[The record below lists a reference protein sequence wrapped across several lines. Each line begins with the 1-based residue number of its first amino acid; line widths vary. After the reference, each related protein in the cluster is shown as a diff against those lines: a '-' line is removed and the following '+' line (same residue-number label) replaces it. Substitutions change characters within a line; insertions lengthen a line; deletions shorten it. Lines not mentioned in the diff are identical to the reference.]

1 MKRKRELKLRNY
13 TMKNLRL
20 IVVLFGILGLTSP
33 SVSFADEKK
42 IEEKKEPVKL
52 EQIVVEAPRTEEELK
67 VDVPVLESTYQVG
80 ATAVDVL
87 DTMSGID
94 IGRQSLGTPDNSMV
108 KIRGLGEDRY
118 IVNFDGSPLTG
129 AGVYGGY
136 YVDWSMLSLQDV
148 EKIEVIKGAGL
159 AEYGNTLGGVIN
171 IVPREPTEKF
181 EFKFAAGAKE
191 YDTYDTRALISKRTD
206 RFGFAMGGGYL
217 ESDGYLR
224 NNDLE
229 RKDASVYLSYYF
241 PDEGKIKIGM
251 RYNEGKYGMVVENK
265 KNSPYYDD
273 DYPESEGDMLI
284 GPGFGWQWGR
294 SLGDRSYYWKERY
307 EWDVMLEKSLL
318 GIDWDARYY
327 LRDEDRTDYIYEQ
340 SSGNLVIKRDCP
352 PDYSWGWGLKGGKVV
367 SNHALKAGVEGN
379 YLGYGGITYK
389 YVDTSYLWGY
399 FEDSD
404 HKHELSKVNSA
415 FIQDRWS
422 LLSNLDIY
430 LGLRVDDYRADGD
443 DCEVVEE
450 TPVSPKFGLYYSP
463 ISDLET
469 FITVARAVN
478 FPTIPKYYWYYNGY
492 QPPDRKS
499 LTFEDAMQYEIGGT
513 YKVIKDTSI
522 SAKVYHYDIDD
533 YLRWIFGYKPSRVV
547 YNIDNVELT
556 GFELDIDSKIYNNI
570 YAFANY
576 TYQTTDK
583 EGDILDKSNISDE
596 LSELPKHKFNVG
608 IKYQRDSGALAR
620 LTLKWVDSREVPI
633 RASSKSD
640 TGKMDSYF
648 LLNGMIK
655 YPVIKEHGYV
665 YAGCENILDKEY
677 EESYGYPMPDRMFYG
692 GIEIK
697 F

>member
-1 MKRKRELKLRNY
+1 
-13 TMKNLRL
+13 MKNLRL
-20 IVVLFGILGLTSP
+20 IVVLFGVLGLISP
-33 SVSFADEKK
+33 SVSFAYEKK
-42 IEEKKEPVKL
+42 IEEEKKPVTL
-52 EQIVVEAPRTEEELK
+52 EQIVVKALGTEEKLK
-67 VDVPVLESTYQVG
+67 ADVPVLESTYQVG
-80 ATAVDVL
+80 VTAVDVL

-129 AGVYGGY
+129 AGVCGGY

-171 IVPREPTEKF
+171 IVPREPTEKL

-191 YDTYDTRALISKRTD
+191 YDTYDTRVLISKRTG
-206 RFGFAMGGGYL
+206 RFGFAISGGYL

-224 NNDLE
+224 NNYLE

-241 PDEGKIKIGM
+241 PDEGKLKIGM
-251 RYNEGKYGMVVENK
+251 RHNDGKYGMVVENRR
-265 KNSPYYDD
+265 NSPYYND
-273 DYPESEGDMLI
+273 DYPESDGDRLV
-284 GPGFGWQWGR
+284 GPGFGWQPGG

-307 EWDVMLEKSLL
+307 EWDAILEKSLL

-327 LRDEDRTDYIYEQ
+327 LRYEDRTDYIYEQ
-340 SSGNLVIKRDCP
+340 SSGNLVIERDISS
-352 PDYSWGWGLKGGKVV
+352 DYSWGWGFKGEKVV
-367 SNHALKAGVEGN
+367 SNHTLKAGIEGN

-389 YVDTSYLWGY
+389 YVDRSHLQGR
-399 FEDSD
+399 FEDSG

-415 FIQDRWS
+415 FIQDHWS

-430 LGLRVDDYRADGD
+430 LGLRVDDYRADCD
-443 DCEVVEE
+443 DCGLVEA
-450 TPVSPKFGLYYSP
+450 TPVSPKFGLYYFP
-463 ISDLET
+463 ISNLET

-492 QPPDRKS
+492 QPTDRKS
-499 LTFEDAMQYEIGGT
+499 LTFEDAVQYEIGGT
-513 YKVIKDTSI
+513 YKVLKDTSI
-522 SAKVYHYDIDD
+522 STKIYHYDIDN
-533 YLRWIFGYKPSRVV
+533 YLRWIFGYRPSRVV
-547 YNIDNVELT
+547 YNINNVELT
-556 GFELDIDSKIYNNI
+556 GFEVDINSKIYNNI
-570 YAFANY
+570 FAFANY
-576 TYQTTDK
+576 TYQITDK
-583 EGDILDKSNISDE
+583 EGDILDRSNISDE
-596 LSELPKHKFNVG
+596 ISELPEHKVNVG
-608 IKYQRDSGALAR
+608 IKYQRDDGALAR

-633 RASSKSD
+633 GASNISD

-665 YAGCENILDKEY
+665 YVGCENILDKEY
-677 EESYGYPMPDRMFYG
+677 EESYGYPMPGRMLYG

>member
-1 MKRKRELKLRNY
+1 MKKFVL
-13 TMKNLRL
+13 L
-20 IVVLFGILGLTSP
+20 ICLLGLIFTIP
-33 SVSFADEKK
+33 GLALAG
-42 IEEKKEPVKL
+42 EEGKEAKVIKL
-52 EQIVVEAPRTEEELK
+52 EDVVVTATRTEEELK
-67 VDVPVLESTYQVG
+67 VDVPVPESTYQVG

-94 IGRQSLGTPDNSMV
+94 IARESLGTPNSTMV

-118 IVNFDGSPLTG
+118 IVNLDGRPLTG

-136 YVDWSMLSLQDV
+136 YIDWSVLSLQDV
-148 EKIEVIKGAGL
+148 EKIEVIKGAAL

-171 IVPREPTEKF
+171 IVPKEPTEKL

-191 YDTYDTRALISKRTD
+191 YETYDTQVLISKRTGP
-206 RFGFAMGGGYL
+206 FGIVVGGGYR

-229 RKDASVYLSYYF
+229 RKDASIYLSYYF
-241 PDEGKIKIGM
+241 PEEGKIKIGM
-251 RYNEGKYGMVVENK
+251 RYNEGEYGMIVENK
-265 KNSPYYDD
+265 KDSPYYDD
-273 DYPESEGDMLI
+273 DYPESEEHRLI
-284 GPGFGWQWGR
+284 GPGFKWKTGKE
-294 SLGDRSYYWKERY
+294 LGDSSYYWKERY
-307 EWDVMLEKSLL
+307 EWDVVLEKDLL
-318 GIDWDARYY
+318 GIDWEARYY
-327 LRDEDRTDYIYEQ
+327 LNDEDRTDYIYERT
-340 SSGNLVIKRDCP
+340 SGDLAIKRDCP
-352 PDYSWGWGLKGGKVV
+352 ADYSWGWGLKGGRIV
-367 SNHALKAGVEGN
+367 SNHALKAGIEGN

-389 YVDTSYLWGY
+389 HVAPTYFHPKSK

-404 HKHELSKVNSA
+404 DQHELSKVNSA

-430 LGLRVDDYRADGD
+430 LGLRVDDYKADGI
-443 DCEVVEE
+443 DCEVVED
-450 TPVSPKFGLYYSP
+450 TPVSPKFGLFYSP

-469 FITVARAVN
+469 FVTVARAVN
-478 FPTIPKYYWYYNGY
+478 FPTIPKYYWYHSGY
-492 QPPDRKS
+492 QPPDRKG
-499 LTFEDAMQYEIGGT
+499 LTFEDAMQYEIGGI
-513 YKVIKDTSI
+513 YKGIKDTSI

-556 GFELDIDSKIYNNI
+556 GFELDIDSKIYDNI

-576 TYQTTDK
+576 TYQSTDK

-596 LSELPKHKFNVG
+596 ISELPNHKFNVG
-608 IKYQRDSGALAR
+608 IKYQRDDGTLAK

-633 RASSKSD
+633 SASSKAD

-648 LLNGMIK
+648 LLNGIIK
-655 YPVIKEHGYV
+655 YPVIKDHGYV
-665 YAGCENILDKEY
+665 YAGCENILDEEY
-677 EESYGYPMPDRMFYG
+677 EETYGYPMPDRMFFG